1 MNRCFRLASSKCF
14 PFQLAATLGLR
25 KLRVLLAMA
34 AIFPFCLAAMAQSAH
49 YGGLTGTVSSG
60 AKAPVGVA
68 MDGKGN
74 LFVDDDL
81 VSMVYKLQAVN
92 GVLPSSPT
100 EVVFADGFMQPYGL
114 AVDAGGNVYVADN
127 GHGAI
132 KEIVAVNGEVSSSS
146 DYQTVY
152 SKASSWPQGVAVDSN
167 GNVFF
172 TDEGAPTAVYEIV
185 ADSNGQVSSSSAV
198 STLFYGRFTFAW
210 GIGVDAQNDVF
221 IADNSTGTVSKIV
234 AVNGAV
240 SSGSALQTVVSNLA
254 GPTGVALDAHGNLF
268 VLEDGAN
275 DLIEL
280 AAGSWNL
287 SATPS
292 HRVVQSGF
300 DDPLF
305 LAVGLHGEIYVAD
318 AGTDNYQVK
327 TISVD
332 PPDFGSVNVGSTSA
346 TIQLPFT
353 FDSETTLGDT
363 FVSVLSQGASG
374 QEFSRGQSSDPYCQ
388 ANQTYETGDT
398 CLIGVQF
405 APQHPGLRLGVAELL
420 DAKGN
425 ILASVPLAGTGVASQ
440 LSYLTFT
447 APTNLYSQING
458 QPTGVAVDSQGD
470 VFYSDADQSMVFELV
485 GGSGS
490 PVTISSSL
498 GCPEALAF
506 DGGGNLFVADYC
518 SHTVYEIQAD
528 SNGQLSTNSNVF
540 DLSNV
545 VSYSNGFSGFS
556 EPWGVAV
563 DGAGNVFVTDANDT
577 GQGTVY
583 EIVAD
588 STGHISGSSS
598 VVQIATGFNQP
609 QGLARDANGDLF
621 LADTHNLAVKEIV
634 AVNGQV
640 SPSSQVVTV
649 GSGFL
654 FPTSVA
660 VDAAGNVYVTDDDS
674 GTNSM
679 VKVILATNGAVSA
692 TSKVLTLTNGL
703 AQPWGITVD
712 TSGNL
717 FFTNFRYASV
727 QELPFGAEPAQ
738 IAFNTTTA
746 VGTLDAT
753 DDPQSLTLA
762 NIGNAARNF
771 PSAASILG
779 GDFLFDS
786 ATTCSQS
793 GAYTLNPGS
802 SCTLAIDFQPS
813 ASGPLSDTLTLGDSS
828 LSAIALNGTGSA
840 QPILSV
846 GALLSIGYVQ
856 AGVTTPTLVAVENS
870 GGAPLTIASIVRT
883 SGASDFSLGT
893 GGTCPIGSAIAANTG
908 CAIEIDYSPA
918 AGFAG
923 AESAVF
929 TITSDGGTKNFT
941 FSAYSVLSMTQPVL
955 VASSATLDF
964 GATTIGA
971 EAWKW
976 DQGIPFTQL
985 TLTLTNYGGA
995 TLNFSDLTTTTGVED
1010 FYWPNERGNGP
1021 AGTCTSSALYGT
1033 THLATGQSCT
1043 IQYNFL
1049 PWLNGARQGNL
1060 HIGSNSSVSPD
1071 LNVTLT
1077 GVGVLPA
1084 GVLAVIPQQGA
1095 SSVGGK
1101 AATIDPTLHKV
1112 FAVSGGHLTEVD
1124 TNTLAYNSLSMS
1136 GLGTVGPLQL
1146 ALDAATGT
1154 IYGESEDGFYAINE
1168 ATGTAN
1174 FTSVANEYFYDIA
1187 VNPVA
1192 NKAFLT
1198 DYGSHIGI
1206 VDGNASNA
1214 YSSINTS
1221 GSTYLFS
1228 TTALAVDTIHNL
1240 TYVLDNYVGKI
1251 AVVSGSTL
1259 QTPFITGLPTQ
1270 GSLLTFNP
1278 FSNKLYTNGSNSTPL
1293 TVIDGA
1299 THAVSS
1305 IAGIHATAVTVN
1317 PVTNRVY
1324 ATNFPA
1330 VWSSYAQTAT
1340 IAVIDGSTQTVLA
1353 NVPVGQAG
1361 SGAEAIAIDTVS
1373 NEIYVPNG
1381 EGNGVGNY
1389 VSVIDGATNTVS
1401 ATVATDW
1408 GPGAVVVDEAN
1419 HHAFVLNE
1427 RLLPQGNPTGSI
1439 FVIASPKD
1447 DGPTVAPAISAAFGA
1462 ATIAVNGTTSLN
1474 FTITNPNSSYT
1485 LSSVGFQAQLP
1496 SGLQAAA
1503 GTTAACG
1510 GALTTAP
1517 SGSITVSGALVAPG
1531 SPCVVS
1537 LTVTGTA
1544 AGTYTVTSGAVTAW
1558 PSLTGNTASA
1568 TITVT
1573 LTTNKTTP
1581 TITWSTPAAITYGT
1595 PLSATQL
1602 NATAS
1607 VAGTFAYLPVSGTVL
1622 GAGQQTL
1629 TVSFTPTDT
1638 TDYNN
1643 ATATVSLTV
1652 NKATPSL
1659 VWATPAAITYGTPLS
1674 ATQLNATASVAGTFA
1689 YLPVSGTVLG
1699 AGQQTL
1705 TVSFTPTDTADYS
1718 STSTATVP
1726 LTVNAAIFTVSG
1738 TVTFGG
1744 QPLSGITMSGLPG
1757 NPITDSSGNYS
1768 AVIGNGTVYIGT
1780 PTLAGY
1786 TFTPSSV
1793 ATPSAP
1799 VISIVQNFTA
1809 VYTPPQVTTATTLG
1823 AFSSTITSGGNV
1835 VTEGKFGV
1843 TAKGVCWS
1851 KTVNPSSANSCTNNG
1866 TGAGAFVSTIT
1877 GLSLNAAYHVRAYAT
1892 SLAGTAYGADMQFTT
1907 SQAAGPFAYIT
1918 GLDDNSLSVID
1929 TATNTVSSTLAI
1941 ADGPRGVAVDA
1952 ATGAIYVAQQ
1962 NSWVYMVDAP
1972 TATVIDAKTDSITG
1986 TLNLFGNTPLNVAAS
2001 PDGSKIYVSDGN
2013 SGAVD
2018 VIDAKSGA
2026 VSVIDS
2032 GNMTFGLAVHPDG
2045 TRLYLTSMTANVV
2058 VVVDLSSNTVT
2069 GTINVGALPRDVA
2082 IDTAGTRAYVPNAND
2097 NTVSVIDVAAGSPTI
2112 NTVLKVINVGL
2123 GPRGAALNQSGTRLY
2138 VTNQDDNNVSV
2149 IDTTNDSDTV
2159 IKTIPVGNGPYG
2171 IAMHPDGIH
2180 LYVIQRIDNTV
2191 SVIDTTNDKDTVTNT
2206 ISVGKNPY
2214 QLGPFFWTP
2223 PSQSKATPAITWA
2236 TPAAITYGTALD
2248 STQLNATASY
2258 GGSPVAGTFAYTP
2271 ASGTV
2276 LNAGTNQTL
2285 SVTFTPTDTTDY
2297 NTATGSVSLTVN
2309 QATPAIS
2316 WTAPAAI
2323 TYATAL
2329 SATQLD
2335 ATANVPGTFTY
2346 YPQAGAYVNA
2356 GHQTLIV
2363 SFTPTDTTDYTTTTA
2378 RVPLTVNQATPTIT
2392 WATPAAITYGTALGN
2407 TQLNATNRFNGVA
2420 LEGTF
2425 AYTPASGTV
2434 LNAGANQ
2441 TLSVTFTPTDTTDFT
2456 TATGSVSLTV
2466 NKATPMVNWAT
2477 PAAITYGTAL
2487 GSTQLNATNSFNGVA
2502 LAGTFAYTPASGTVL
2517 NAGANQ
2523 TLSVTFTPTD
2533 TTDFTTATGSV
2544 SLTVNKA
2551 TPSIT
2556 WATPAAITYGTALS
2570 STQLNATASYNGAT
2584 LAGTFAYLPV
2594 SGTVLGAGSQTLSAT
2609 FTPTDTTD
2617 YATATAT
2624 VTLTV
2629 HSPPVIVLQPT
2640 NQTVTLGNT
2649 ATFTATATGAP
2660 ALTYAWQYFQGGAW
2674 HNWGVGTGFKAATF
2688 TTLAT
2693 NANYNGLQFRVVVT
2707 DGNGLTATSNTVTL
2721 TVNSPPVI
2729 VLQPT
2734 NQTVTLGNTATFT
2747 ATATGAPAL
2756 TYAWQYFQG
2765 GAWHNWGVGTGFK
2778 AATFTTLATN
2788 ANYNGLQFRVVVTDG
2803 NGLTATSNTVTLT
2816 VNSPPVIVLQPTNQ
2830 TVTLGNTAT
2839 FTATATGAP
2848 ALTYAWQYFQGGAWH
2863 NWGVGTGFKAATFT
2877 TLATNANYNG
2887 LQFRV
2892 VVTDGNGLTATS
2904 NTVTLTVN
2912 SPPVIVLQPT
2922 NQTVTLGNTATFT
2935 ATATGAPALT
2945 YAWQYFQGGAW
2956 HNWGV
2961 GTGFE
2966 TATFTTLATITNY
2979 NGLQFRVIVTDG
2991 NGLTATSNTATLTV
3005 H

>member
-14 PFQLAATLGLR
+14 PFQLAAALGL
-25 KLRVLLAMA
+25 LRLRTLLAVA
-34 AIFPFCLAAMAQSAH
+34 AVFSFCMAAMAQSAH

-146 DYQTVY
+146 DYQTAY
-152 SKASSWPQGVAVDSN
+152 SKASSWPRGIAVDSN
-167 GNVFF
+167 GNLFF
-172 TDEGAPTAVYEIV
+172 TDDGAQDAVFEIV
-185 ADSNGQVSSSSAV
+185 AVNGQVSSSSTV
-198 STLFYGRFTFAW
+198 KTLFKGSFSLAL

-221 IADNSTGTVSKIV
+221 IADNSTGTVSEIV

-292 HRVVQSGF
+292 FRVVQGGF
-300 DDPLF
+300 IDPTN

-420 DAKGN
+420 DANGN

-447 APTNLYSQING
+447 APTNIYSQING

-470 VFYSDADQSMVFELV
+470 VFYTDADQGTIFELV
-485 GGSGS
+485 GGSGLPLS
-490 PVTISSSL
+490 ISSSF
-498 GCPEALAF
+498 GCPDALAF

-518 SHTVYEIQAD
+518 SRTVYEIQAD
-528 SNGQLSTNSNVF
+528 SNGQLSANSNVI
-540 DLSNV
+540 DLSSV
-545 VSYSNGFSGFS
+545 VSSSNGFSGFS
-556 EPWGVAV
+556 QPWGVAV
-563 DGAGNVFVTDANDT
+563 DGVGNVFVTDANGT
-577 GQGTVY
+577 GVGMVY

-609 QGLARDANGDLF
+609 QGLARDAKGDLF
-621 LADTHNLAVKEIV
+621 LADAHNLVVKEIV

-640 SPSSQVVTV
+640 SASSQVVTV

-654 FPTSVA
+654 FPTSVS
-660 VDAAGNVYVTDDDS
+660 VDAAGNVYVTDEDN
-674 GTNSM
+674 TEANCT

-692 TSKVLTLTNGL
+692 SSTVLTLTNGL
-703 AQPWGITVD
+703 ILPWGITVD
-712 TSGNL
+712 PSGNL
-717 FFTNFRYASV
+717 FFTNQKYASV
-727 QELPFGAEPAQ
+727 QELPFGTEPTQ
-738 IAFNTTTA
+738 IAFNTTMA

-771 PSAASILG
+771 PSAVSILG
-779 GDFLFDS
+779 ADFIFDS

-793 GAYTLNPGS
+793 GAYSLDPGN

-813 ASGPLSDTLTLGDSS
+813 ASGPRSDTLTLGDST
-828 LSAIALNGTGSA
+828 LSAITLNGTGST

-846 GALLSIGYVQ
+846 PATLSMGNAL
-856 AGVTTPTLVAVENS
+856 AGVLSKAFLTVSNT
-870 GGAPLTIASIVRT
+870 GGAPLTIASITRA
-883 SGASDFSLGT
+883 SGASDFSVGA
-893 GGTCPIGSAIAANTG
+893 GGSCPIGLSFAANTS
-908 CAIEIDYSPA
+908 CSVEFDYSPA

-941 FSAYSVLSMTQPVL
+941 ISATSLISLTQPAIV
-955 VASSATLDF
+955 VSSTTLDF
-964 GATTIGA
+964 GARTIGA

-985 TLTLTNYGGA
+985 TLTLTNEGA
-995 TLNFSDLTTTTGVED
+995 GTLQFSDLTTTLGVED

-1021 AGTCTSSALYGT
+1021 VGTCTSSALYGT

-1071 LNVTLT
+1071 LNVALK

-1084 GVLAVIPQQGA
+1084 GVVAVIPQQGA
-1095 SSVGGK
+1095 SIRGGGK
-1101 AATIDPTLHKV
+1101 FATIDPTLHKV
-1112 FAVSGGHLTEVD
+1112 FAISGGHLTQVD

-1136 GLGTVGPLQL
+1136 GLGMVGPTQL
-1146 ALDAATGT
+1146 ALNAATGT

-1198 DYGSHIGI
+1198 DCGSNIGI
-1206 VDGNASNA
+1206 VNGAAGNA
-1214 YSSINTS
+1214 YSAIHGSGATYMSCTS
-1221 GSTYLFS
+1221 S
-1228 TTALAVDTIHNL
+1228 LAVDTTRTL
-1240 TYVLDNYVGKI
+1240 AYVLDNYSGKI

-1278 FSNKLYTNGSNSTPL
+1278 VSNKLYTNGSNSTPL

-1299 THAVSS
+1299 THAISN

-1330 VWSSYAQTAT
+1330 VWSGWSQTAT
-1340 IAVIDGSTQTVLA
+1340 IAVIDGSTQAVLA
-1353 NVPVGQAG
+1353 NVPVGQASG
-1361 SGAEAIAIDTVS
+1361 GAEAIAIDTVS
-1373 NEIYVPNG
+1373 NEIYVSNG
-1381 EGNGVGNY
+1381 DYNGYSNS

-1401 ATVATDW
+1401 ATVPTDYD
-1408 GPGAVVVDEAN
+1408 PGAVVVDEAN

-1447 DGPTVAPAISAAFGA
+1447 DGPTLAPAIAAAFGA

-1510 GALTTAP
+1510 GALTTA
-1517 SGSITVSGALVAPG
+1517 SNGSITVSGALIAPG
-1531 SPCVVS
+1531 GQCNVS
-1537 LTVTGTA
+1537 LTVTGA
-1544 AGTYTVTSGAVTAW
+1544 AVGTYTISSGAVTAW

-1568 TITVT
+1568 M
-1573 LTTNKTTP
+1573 
-1581 TITWSTPAAITYGT
+1581 
-1595 PLSATQL
+1595 
-1602 NATAS
+1602 
-1607 VAGTFAYLPVSGTVL
+1607 
-1622 GAGQQTL
+1622 
-1629 TVSFTPTDT
+1629 
-1638 TDYNN
+1638 
-1643 ATATVSLTV
+1643 LTV
-1652 NKATPSL
+1652 NDG
-1659 VWATPAAITYGTPLS
+1659 VF
-1674 ATQLNATASVAGTFA
+1674 TF
-1689 YLPVSGTVLG
+1689 
-1699 AGQQTL
+1699 
-1705 TVSFTPTDTADYS
+1705 
-1718 STSTATVP
+1718 
-1726 LTVNAAIFTVSG
+1726 SG

-1744 QPLSGITMSGLPG
+1744 QPLSGVTMSGLAG
-1757 NPITDSSGNYS
+1757 NPVTDSSGNYS
-1768 AVIGNGTVYIGT
+1768 AVMGNGSVYVT

-1786 TFTPSSV
+1786 TFTPPRV
-1793 ATPSAP
+1793 ETPNAP
-1799 VISIVQNFTA
+1799 AISIVQNFTA
-1809 VYTPPQVTTATTLG
+1809 VYTPPQVSTATTLG
-1823 AFSSTITSGGNV
+1823 ALSSTITSGGNV
-1835 VTEGKFGV
+1835 LTEGKFSV
-1843 TAKGVCWS
+1843 TARGVCWS
-1851 KTVNPSSANSCTNNG
+1851 KTVNPSTADSCTND
-1866 TGAGAFVSTIT
+1866 GAGAGTFASTIT
-1877 GLSLNAAYHVRAYAT
+1877 GLSLNTSYNVRAYAT
-1892 SLAGTAYGADMQFTT
+1892 SSAGTAYGADMQFTT
-1907 SQAAGPFAYIT
+1907 SQATGPFAYIT
-1918 GLDDNSLSVID
+1918 GLNDNSLSVID

-1941 ADGPRGVAVDA
+1941 AGGPRGVAVDA
-1952 ATGAIYVAQQ
+1952 ATGAIYVVQQ
-1962 NSWVYMVDAP
+1962 NSYQNVNMNYAIA
-1972 TATVIDAKTDSITG
+1972 TAIDAKTNSVAG
-1986 TLNLFGNTPLNVAAS
+1986 TFNLFGDSPANAVAN
-2001 PDGSKIYVSDGN
+2001 PDGSKIYVTEPDESV
-2013 SGAVD
+2013 VD
-2018 VIDAKSGA
+2018 VIDAKTGA
-2026 VSVIDS
+2026 VSYIIAQPIPGKW
-2032 GNMTFGLAVHPDG
+2032 GNFGLAVHPDG
-2045 TRLYLTSMTANVV
+2045 TRLYLTSEYTNVV
-2058 VVVDLSSNTVT
+2058 LVVDLSSNTVT
-2069 GTINVGALPRDVA
+2069 GKINVGALPRDVA
-2082 IDTAGTRAYVPNAND
+2082 INAAGTRAYVPNAND

-2112 NTVLKVINVGL
+2112 NTVLKAINVGH

-2138 VTNQDDNNVSV
+2138 VTNQDDNTVSV
-2149 IDTTNDSDTV
+2149 IDTTNDGDAFIGTV
-2159 IKTIPVGNGPYG
+2159 AVGNGPYG

-2191 SVIDTTNDKDTVTNT
+2191 SIIDTTDDRDVVTNT
-2206 ISVGKNPY
+2206 ISVGQSPY
-2214 QLGPFFWTP
+2214 QLGQFFWTR

-2258 GGSPVAGTFAYTP
+2258 GGSPVPGTFAYSP
-2271 ASGTV
+2271 AAGTV
-2276 LNAGTNQTL
+2276 LNAGPNQSL
-2285 SVTFTPTDTTDY
+2285 SVAFTPTDTVGY
-2297 NTATGSVSLTVN
+2297 NTATANVTLTVS
-2309 QATPAIS
+2309 QATPTVTWA
-2316 WTAPAAI
+2316 TPAAI
-2323 TYATAL
+2323 TWGTAL

-2363 SFTPTDTTDYTTTTA
+2363 SFTPTDTTDYSTTTA
-2378 RVPLTVNQATPTIT
+2378 RVPLTVNQATATIT
-2392 WATPAAITYGTALGN
+2392 
-2407 TQLNATNRFNGVA
+2407 
-2420 LEGTF
+2420 
-2425 AYTPASGTV
+2425 
-2434 LNAGANQ
+2434 
-2441 TLSVTFTPTDTTDFT
+2441 
-2456 TATGSVSLTV
+2456 
-2466 NKATPMVNWAT
+2466 WAT

-2487 GSTQLNATNSFNGVA
+2487 GSTQLNATASFNGA
-2502 LAGTFAYTPASGTVL
+2502 TIPGTFAYTPASGTVL
-2517 NAGANQ
+2517 NAGTNQTLSVTFTPADTTDYNTANGSVSLTVNKATPTVNWTAPSAITYGAALGSTQLNATATYNGSTVAGAFAYTPASGTVLSAGANQ

-2533 TTDFTTATGSV
+2533 ATDYTTANGSVNLTVNKATPTVNWTAPAAITYGAALSSAQLNATASYGGSTVVGTFAYTPASGTVLSAGANQTLSVTFMPTDTSDYNTANGSV

-2551 TPSIT
+2551 ALLVSANNVNKSVGAANPTLTFSYSGFVNGESAALLSGSPSLSTTATISSPAGNYPIT
-2556 WATPAAITYGTALS
+2556 VSQGTLAAANYSFTLINGTLAVVAPPTVILTSNSVLSKVAGGYQARITITNSGTGTANGV
-2570 STQLNATASYNGAT
+2570 QLNAAT
-2584 LAGTFAYLPV
+2584 LGAATGSPLPQGPISIAAG
-2594 SGTVLGAGSQTLSAT
+2594 GTGS
-2609 FTPTDTTD
+2609 F
-2617 YATATAT
+2617 
-2624 VTLTV
+2624 
-2629 HSPPVIVLQPT
+2629 
-2640 NQTVTLGNT
+2640 T
-2649 ATFTATATGAP
+2649 ATFPASAGADG
-2660 ALTYAWQYFQGGAW
+2660 ASVAEKFAGVYSGG
-2674 HNWGVGTGFKAATF
+2674 TF
-2688 TTLAT
+2688 SLSLRA
-2693 NANYNGLQFRVVVT
+2693 
-2707 DGNGLTATSNTVTL
+2707 VTL
-2721 TVNSPPVI
+2721 P
-2729 VLQPT
+2729 
-2734 NQTVTLGNTATFT
+2734 
-2747 ATATGAPAL
+2747 
-2756 TYAWQYFQG
+2756 
-2765 GAWHNWGVGTGFK
+2765 
-2778 AATFTTLATN
+2778 
-2788 ANYNGLQFRVVVTDG
+2788 
-2803 NGLTATSNTVTLT
+2803 
-2816 VNSPPVIVLQPTNQ
+2816 
-2830 TVTLGNTAT
+2830 
-2839 FTATATGAP
+2839 
-2848 ALTYAWQYFQGGAWH
+2848 
-2863 NWGVGTGFKAATFT
+2863 
-2877 TLATNANYNG
+2877 
-2887 LQFRV
+2887 
-2892 VVTDGNGLTATS
+2892 
-2904 NTVTLTVN
+2904 
-2912 SPPVIVLQPT
+2912 
-2922 NQTVTLGNTATFT
+2922 
-2935 ATATGAPALT
+2935 
-2945 YAWQYFQGGAW
+2945 
-2956 HNWGV
+2956 
-2961 GTGFE
+2961 
-2966 TATFTTLATITNY
+2966 
-2979 NGLQFRVIVTDG
+2979 
-2991 NGLTATSNTATLTV
+2991 
-3005 H
+3005 

>member
-14 PFQLAATLGLR
+14 PFQLAATLSLR
-25 KLRVLLAMA
+25 RLRALLAVA
-34 AIFPFCLAAMAQSAH
+34 AVFPFCLAAMAQSAH
-49 YGGLTGTVSSG
+49 YGGITSSFNFTSPSWVPLG
-60 AKAPVGVA
+60 IAVDSQGDLFIA
-68 MDGKGN
+68 DNQLGK
-74 LFVDDDL
+74 
-81 VSMVYKLQAVN
+81 VYEVQASN
-92 GVLPSSPT
+92 GVLPASPT
-100 EVVFADGFMQPYGL
+100 PVAIVTGFNQPYGL
-114 AVDAGGNVYVADN
+114 AFDGSGNLFVADAGN
-127 GHGAI
+127 HAI
-132 KEIVAVNGEVSSSS
+132 KEIVAINGVVSSSS
-146 DYQTVY
+146 SVATFNTT
-152 SKASSWPQGVAVDSN
+152 SFSWPKALAFDSA
-167 GNVFF
+167 GSLFVI
-172 TDEGAPTAVYEIV
+172 DENAPNAIFEFV
-185 ADSNGQVSSSSAV
+185 SNGQPL
-198 STLFYGRFTFAW
+198 STSTQPVKLCSGRFTFADSLSFDSQ
-210 GIGVDAQNDVF
+210 GNLYV
-221 IADNSTGTVSKIV
+221 ADNSVNTVFEIV
-234 AVNGAV
+234 ASGGLV
-240 SSGSALQTVVSNLA
+240 SGCSALNTVASGLN
-254 GPTGVALDAHGNLF
+254 GPVDVVADAAGNLF
-268 VLEDGAN
+268 VSENDGGYNPVNQRLNNDILE
-275 DLIEL
+275 I
-280 AAGSWNL
+280 AAGSWTN
-287 SATPS
+287 SSTPTIK
-292 HRVVQSGF
+292 VLQSGLW
-300 DDPLF
+300 DPLY
-305 LAVGLHGEIYVAD
+305 LALGRHGELYVAD
-318 AGTDNYQVK
+318 TNDYAIK
-327 TISVD
+327 TIAVD
-332 PPDFGSVNVGSTSA
+332 PPDFGSVGVGSTSA
-346 TIQLPFT
+346 TVQVPFT
-353 FDSETTLGDT
+353 FDSDKTLGGTAVVSNGANKATGQD
-363 FVSVLSQGASG
+363 FVGTSG
-374 QEFSRGQSSDPYCQ
+374 CQAGELYSAGQS
-388 ANQTYETGDT
+388 
-398 CLIGVQF
+398 CLVAVQF
-405 APQHPGLRLGVAELL
+405 SPQYPGLRLGAVELL
-420 DAKGN
+420 DSSFN
-425 ILASVPLAGTGVASQ
+425 IFASVPLHGIG
-440 LSYLTFT
+440 T
-447 APTNLYSQING
+447 APQLVFLPAKPAPNVLPLNMNNG
-458 QPTGVAVDSQGD
+458 SIPWGVAVDANKN
-470 VFYSDADQSMVFELV
+470 VYFSDLNNATIGMI
-485 GGSGS
+485 SGS
-490 PVTISSSL
+490 TQQETLFSYTNYFSTPQGI
-498 GCPEALAF
+498 AL
-506 DGGGNLFVADYC
+506 DGAGNLFVAD
-518 SHTVYEIQAD
+518 SGSGTVSEIQAGY
-528 SNGQLSTNSNVF
+528 NGQIYATSNI
-540 DLSNV
+540 
-545 VSYSNGFSGFS
+545 VSIGSGFYA
-556 EPWGVAV
+556 PTGIAV
-563 DGAGNVFVTDANDT
+563 DGLGNVFVADT
-577 GQGTVY
+577 GNNAVY

-588 STGHISGSSS
+588 STGQVTSNSATLT
-598 VVQIATGFNQP
+598 IASGFNAP
-609 QGLARDANGDLF
+609 TGLAMDASGNLY
-621 LADTHNLAVKEIV
+621 LADTGNGAVKEIV
-634 AVNGQV
+634 AVNGHV
-640 SPSSQVVTV
+640 SSTSQVITI
-649 GSGFL
+649 STD
-654 FPTSVA
+654 FPSPTGVA
-660 VDAAGNVYVTDDDS
+660 VDAAGNMYVSD
-674 GTNSM
+674 GTGIINVFLTGGVNLSTSSTFLTLDRGLSSPTG
-679 VKVILATNGAVSA
+679 IAVSA
-692 TSKVLTLTNGL
+692 NGDVYFADQNTGLVQQL
-703 AQPWGITVD
+703 ALSTPPSELDFITPTGVGTVD
-712 TSGNL
+712 T
-717 FFTNFRYASV
+717 AD
-727 QELPFGAEPAQ
+727 GA
-738 IAFNTTTA
+738 
-746 VGTLDAT
+746 
-753 DDPQSLTLA
+753 QSLTLV
-762 NIGNAARNF
+762 NNGNTTLNF
-771 PSAASILG
+771 PLPLPGASSSFALS
-779 GDFLFDS
+779 GDFLWSD
-786 ATTCSQS
+786 ATGCSPY
-793 GAYTLNPGS
+793 G
-802 SCTLAIDFQPS
+802 
-813 ASGPLSDTLTLGDSS
+813 TLTLASGFPCVLIIDFKPTVSGPISGSVSFQSNS
-828 LSAIALNGTGSA
+828 LNAASPNYAGVSIALNGTGST

-918 AGFAG
+918 AGFTG
-923 AESAVF
+923 PESAVF

-1060 HIGSNSSVSPD
+1060 HIGSNAVSGD

-1228 TTALAVDTIHNL
+1228 TTALAVDTTHNL

-1419 HHAFVLNE
+1419 HRAFVLNE

-1447 DGPTVAPAISAAFGA
+1447 DGPTLAPAIAAAFGA

-1485 LSSVGFQAQLP
+1485 LSSVSFQAQLP
-1496 SGLQAAA
+1496 SGLQATA

-1544 AGTYTVTSGAVTAW
+1544 AGTYTVASSAVTAW

-1744 QPLSGITMSGLPG
+1744 QPLSGVTMSGLPG

-1823 AFSSTITSGGNV
+1823 ALSSTITSGGNV

-1877 GLSLNAAYHVRAYAT
+1877 GLSLNTAYHVRAYAT

-1941 ADGPRGVAVDA
+1941 ADGPRGVAVNPA
-1952 ATGAIYVAQQ
+1952 AGTVYVVQE
-1962 NSWVYMVDAP
+1962 NSWVYMTKPP
-1972 TATVIDAKTDSITG
+1972 TATVIDAKTDSVTG
-1986 TLNLFGNTPLNVAAS
+1986 TLNLFGISPGNAVAS
-2001 PDGSKIYVSDGN
+2001 PDGSKIYVGGDVN

-2018 VIDAKSGA
+2018 VIDTKTAA
-2026 VSVIDS
+2026 VSYFNS
-2032 GNMTFGLAVHPDG
+2032 GDFTFGLAVHPDG
-2045 TRLYLTSMTANVV
+2045 SRLYLTSLSPDV

-2069 GTINVGALPRDVA
+2069 GTINVGNGPRDVA
-2082 IDTAGTRAYVPNAND
+2082 INAAGTRAYVPNADD
-2097 NTVSVIDVAAGSPTI
+2097 NTVSVIDVATGSTTI
-2112 NTVLKVINVGL
+2112 NTVLKVINVGN

-2138 VTNQDDNNVSV
+2138 VTNQDDNTVSV
-2149 IDTTNDSDTV
+2149 IDTTNDGDAVIGTV
-2159 IKTIPVGNGPYG
+2159 NVGNGPYG

-2214 QLGPFFWTP
+2214 QLGQFFWTP
-2223 PSQSKATPAITWA
+2223 PSQSKATPTITWA
-2236 TPAAITYGTALD
+2236 TPVAITYGTALD

-2258 GGSPVAGTFAYTP
+2258 SGSPVAGTFAYSP
-2271 ASGTV
+2271 AAGTV
-2276 LNAGTNQTL
+2276 INAGMNQTL

-2309 QATPAIS
+2309 QAMPTITWA
-2316 WTAPAAI
+2316 TPAAI

-2335 ATANVPGTFTY
+2335 ATANVPGTFAY

-2356 GHQTLIV
+2356 GHQTLLV
-2363 SFTPTDTTDYTTTTA
+2363 TFTPNDTTNYTTATG
-2378 RVPLTVNQATPTIT
+2378 RVPLTVNQATPTIN
-2392 WATPAAITYGTALGN
+2392 WAAPAAITYGTALGSA
-2407 TQLNATNRFNGVA
+2407 QLNATDSFNGVA
-2420 LEGTF
+2420 LAGTF
-2425 AYTPASGTV
+2425 AYTPATGTV
-2434 LNAGANQ
+2434 LNAGVNQ
-2441 TLSVTFTPTDTTDFT
+2441 TLSVTFTPSDTTDFT

-2466 NKATPMVNWAT
+2466 NKAAPSITWTT
-2477 PAAITYGTAL
+2477 PAAITYGT
-2487 GSTQLNATNSFNGVA
+2487 
-2502 LAGTFAYTPASGTVL
+2502 P
-2517 NAGANQ
+2517 
-2523 TLSVTFTPTD
+2523 LS
-2533 TTDFTTATGSV
+2533 
-2544 SLTVNKA
+2544 
-2551 TPSIT
+2551 
-2556 WATPAAITYGTALS
+2556 AA
-2570 STQLNATASYNGAT
+2570 QLNATASVP
-2584 LAGTFAYLPV
+2584 GTFAYLPV
-2594 SGTVLGAGSQTLSAT
+2594 AGTVLGAGTQTLTAT

-2617 YATATAT
+2617 YSIATAT
-2624 VTLTV
+2624 VSLTV
-2629 HSPPVIVLQPT
+2629 NSPPVITLQPT
-2640 NQTVTLGNT
+2640 NQTVTLGNA
-2649 ATFTATATGAP
+2649 ATFTATATGTP
-2660 ALTYAWQYFQGGAW
+2660 ALTYSWQYFQSGAW
-2674 HNWGVGTGFKAATF
+2674 HNWGVGTGFKTANF

-2693 NANYNGLQFRVVVT
+2693 TVNYNGLQFRVIVT

-2729 VLQPT
+2729 TLQPT
-2734 NQTVTLGNTATFT
+2734 SQTATLGNSATFT
-2747 ATATGAPAL
+2747 VAATGTPAL
-2756 TYAWQYFQG
+2756 TYSWQYFHA

-2778 AATFTTLATN
+2778 TANFTTLATTANYNGLQFRVIVTDGNSLTATSNTVTLTVNSPPVITLQPTNQTVTLGNSATFTVAATGTPALTYSWQYFQAGAWHNWGVGTGFKTSTFTTLATN
-2788 ANYNGLQFRVVVTDG
+2788 ANYNGLQFRVIVTDG

-2816 VNSPPVIVLQPTNQ
+2816 VNSPPVITLQPTNQ
-2830 TVTLGNTAT
+2830 TVTLGNAAT
-2839 FTATATGAP
+2839 FTVTATGTP
-2848 ALTYAWQYFQGGAWH
+2848 ALTYSWQYFQAGAWH
-2863 NWGVGTGFKAATFT
+2863 NWGVGTGFKTANFT
-2877 TLATNANYNG
+2877 TLAT
-2887 LQFRV
+2887 
-2892 VVTDGNGLTATS
+2892 TA
-2904 NTVTLTVN
+2904 
-2912 SPPVIVLQPT
+2912 
-2922 NQTVTLGNTATFT
+2922 
-2935 ATATGAPALT
+2935 
-2945 YAWQYFQGGAW
+2945 
-2956 HNWGV
+2956 
-2961 GTGFE
+2961 
-2966 TATFTTLATITNY
+2966 NY

-2991 NGLTATSNTATLTV
+2991 NSLTAISNTVTLTV
-3005 H
+3005 Q

>member
-1 MNRCFRLASSKCF
+1 
-14 PFQLAATLGLR
+14 
-25 KLRVLLAMA
+25 
-34 AIFPFCLAAMAQSAH
+34 MAQSAH
-49 YGGLTGTVSSG
+49 YGGLTSTVNSG
-60 AKAPVGVA
+60 AHTPMGVA
-68 MDGKGN
+68 MDAKGN
-74 LFVDDDL
+74 LFIVDNQMGT
-81 VSMVYKLQAVN
+81 VQEVQAVN
-92 GVLPSSPT
+92 GVLPAGATGVQVAS
-100 EVVFADGFMQPYGL
+100 GFRYPNGI
-114 AVDAGGNVYVADN
+114 AVDANGDLFVADMDN
-127 GHGAI
+127 QAI
-132 KEIVAVNGEVSSSS
+132 KEIVAINGEVTSSSS
-146 DYQTVY
+146 VQTVY

-221 IADNSTGTVSKIV
+221 VTDHNISTNSVSEIV
-234 AVNGAV
+234 AVGGAV
-240 SSGSALQTVVSNLA
+240 SSGSQLNTVISGIGGPVS
-254 GPTGVALDAHGNLF
+254 VALDANGNLF
-268 VLEDGAN
+268 VGEDGPN
-275 DLIEL
+275 NLIEL

-318 AGTDNYQVK
+318 TYNYEVK
-327 TISVD
+327 TIMVD
-332 PPDFGSVNVGSTSA
+332 PPNFGKVNVGSTSA

-420 DAKGN
+420 DANGN

-712 TSGNL
+712 PSGNL

-1060 HIGSNSSVSPD
+1060 HIGSNAVSGD

-1726 LTVNAAIFTVSG
+1726 LTVNAAVFTFSG

-1744 QPLSGITMSGLPG
+1744 QPLSGVTMSGLAG
-1757 NPITDSSGNYS
+1757 NPVTDSSGNYS
-1768 AVIGNGTVYIGT
+1768 AVMGNGSVYVT

-1786 TFTPSSV
+1786 TFTPPRV
-1793 ATPSAP
+1793 ETPNAP
-1799 VISIVQNFTA
+1799 AISIVQNFTA

-1823 AFSSTITSGGNV
+1823 AQSSTITSGGNV
-1835 VTEGKFGV
+1835 VTEGKFSV
-1843 TAKGVCWS
+1843 TARGICWS
-1851 KTVNPSSANSCTNNG
+1851 KTVNPSTANSCTNDG
-1866 TGAGAFVSTIT
+1866 TGAGTFVSTIT
-1877 GLSLNAAYHVRAYAT
+1877 GLSLNTAYHVRAYAT
-1892 SLAGTAYGADMQFTT
+1892 SSAGTAYGADMQFTT
-1907 SQAAGPFAYIT
+1907 SQATGPFAYIT

-1941 ADGPRGVAVDA
+1941 AGGPRGVAVDA
-1952 ATGAIYVAQQ
+1952 ATGAIYVVQQ
-1962 NSWVYMVDAP
+1962 DAWVYMVDPP
-1972 TATVIDAKTDSITG
+1972 TATVIDAKTNSVTG
-1986 TLNLFGNTPLNVAAS
+1986 TLNLFGISPINAAAN

-2138 VTNQDDNNVSV
+2138 VTNQDDNTVSV
-2149 IDTTNDSDTV
+2149 IDTTNDGDAVIGTV
-2159 IKTIPVGNGPYG
+2159 NVGNGPYG

-2258 GGSPVAGTFAYTP
+2258 NGSPVAGTFAYSP

-2276 LNAGTNQTL
+2276 LNAGTSQTL

-2660 ALTYAWQYFQGGAW
+2660 ALTYAWQYFQAGAW
-2674 HNWGVGTGFKAATF
+2674 HNWGVGTGFKTATF

-2693 NANYNGLQFRVVVT
+2693 NANYNGLQFRVAVT

-2803 NGLTATSNTVTLT
+2803 NGLTATSNPATLT
-2816 VNSPPVIVLQPTNQ
+2816 VNSPPVIILQPTNQ
-2830 TVTLGNTAT
+2830 TVNLGSTAT
-2839 FTATATGAP
+2839 FTATATG
-2848 ALTYAWQYFQGGAWH
+2848 T
-2863 NWGVGTGFKAATFT
+2863 
-2877 TLATNANYNG
+2877 
-2887 LQFRV
+2887 
-2892 VVTDGNGLTATS
+2892 
-2904 NTVTLTVN
+2904 
-2912 SPPVIVLQPT
+2912 
-2922 NQTVTLGNTATFT
+2922 
-2935 ATATGAPALT
+2935 PALT

>member
-25 KLRVLLAMA
+25 RLRALLAMA

-49 YGGLTGTVSSG
+49 YGGLTSTVNSG
-60 AKAPVGVA
+60 AHTPMGVA
-68 MDGKGN
+68 MDAKGN
-74 LFVDDDL
+74 LFIVDNQMGT
-81 VSMVYKLQAVN
+81 VQEVQAVN
-92 GVLPSSPT
+92 GVLPAGATGVQVAS
-100 EVVFADGFMQPYGL
+100 GFRYPNGI
-114 AVDAGGNVYVADN
+114 AVDANGDLFVADMDN
-127 GHGAI
+127 QAI
-132 KEIVAVNGEVSSSS
+132 KEIVAINGEVTSSSS
-146 DYQTVY
+146 VQTVY

-221 IADNSTGTVSKIV
+221 VTDHNISTNSVSEIV
-234 AVNGAV
+234 AVGGAV
-240 SSGSALQTVVSNLA
+240 SSGSQLNTVISGIGGPVS
-254 GPTGVALDAHGNLF
+254 VALDANGNLF
-268 VLEDGAN
+268 VGEDGPN
-275 DLIEL
+275 NLIEL

-318 AGTDNYQVK
+318 TYNYEVK
-327 TISVD
+327 TIMVD
-332 PPDFGSVNVGSTSA
+332 PPNFGKVNVGSTSA

-420 DAKGN
+420 DANGN

-712 TSGNL
+712 PSGNL

-1060 HIGSNSSVSPD
+1060 HIGSNAVSGD

-1726 LTVNAAIFTVSG
+1726 LTVNAAVFTFSG

-1744 QPLSGITMSGLPG
+1744 QPLSGVTMSGLAG
-1757 NPITDSSGNYS
+1757 NPVTDSSGNYS
-1768 AVIGNGTVYIGT
+1768 AVMGNGSVYVT

-1786 TFTPSSV
+1786 TFTPPRV
-1793 ATPSAP
+1793 ETPNAP
-1799 VISIVQNFTA
+1799 AISIVQNFTA

-1823 AFSSTITSGGNV
+1823 AQSSTITSGGNV
-1835 VTEGKFGV
+1835 VTEGKFSV
-1843 TAKGVCWS
+1843 TARGICWS
-1851 KTVNPSSANSCTNNG
+1851 KTVNPSTANSCTNDG
-1866 TGAGAFVSTIT
+1866 TGAGTFVSTIT
-1877 GLSLNAAYHVRAYAT
+1877 GLSLNTAYHVRAYAT
-1892 SLAGTAYGADMQFTT
+1892 SSAGTAYGADMQFTT
-1907 SQAAGPFAYIT
+1907 SQATGPFAYIT

-1941 ADGPRGVAVDA
+1941 AGGPRGVAVDA
-1952 ATGAIYVAQQ
+1952 ATGAIYVVQQ
-1962 NSWVYMVDAP
+1962 DAWVYMVDPP
-1972 TATVIDAKTDSITG
+1972 TATVIDAKTNSVTG
-1986 TLNLFGNTPLNVAAS
+1986 TLNLFGISPINAAAN

-2138 VTNQDDNNVSV
+2138 VTNQDDNTVSV
-2149 IDTTNDSDTV
+2149 IDTTNDGDAVIGTV
-2159 IKTIPVGNGPYG
+2159 NVGNGPYG

-2258 GGSPVAGTFAYTP
+2258 NGSPVAGTFAYSP

-2276 LNAGTNQTL
+2276 LNAGTSQTL

-2392 WATPAAITYGTALGN
+2392 WATPAAITYGTALG
-2407 TQLNATNRFNGVA
+2407 
-2420 LEGTF
+2420 
-2425 AYTPASGTV
+2425 
-2434 LNAGANQ
+2434 
-2441 TLSVTFTPTDTTDFT
+2441 
-2456 TATGSVSLTV
+2456 
-2466 NKATPMVNWAT
+2466 
-2477 PAAITYGTAL
+2477 
-2487 GSTQLNATNSFNGVA
+2487 STQLNATNSFNGVA
-2502 LAGTFAYTPASGTVL
+2502 LVGTFAYTPASGTVL

-2660 ALTYAWQYFQGGAW
+2660 ALTYAWQYFQAGAW
-2674 HNWGVGTGFKAATF
+2674 HNWGVGTGFKTATF

-2693 NANYNGLQFRVVVT
+2693 NANYNGLQFRVAVT

-2816 VNSPPVIVLQPTNQ
+2816 VNSPPVIVLQPASQ
-2830 TVTLGNTAT
+2830 AVALGATAT
-2839 FTATATGAP
+2839 FTATATGTP

-2904 NTVTLTVN
+2904 NPATLTVN
-2912 SPPVIVLQPT
+2912 SPPVIILQPT
-2922 NQTVTLGNTATFT
+2922 NQTVNLGSTATFT
-2935 ATATGAPALT
+2935 ATATGTPALT